1 MGLSRRGFE
10 SGAVHLDQRAD
21 QETCVGLFRL
31 VKTGRKETIQSLLCG
46 AMGQEMPFD
55 KSALY
60 DEDFVHCS
68 CGFLQFLGFRCR
80 ISKAIHPGSYVRLSN
95 SDSEVD
101 TPEDATSLS
110 VKEKDQVTKPN
121 SYRRNIKAWI
131 KRRINRKQNK
141 KQKLYPGTT
150 QLSRSNALRRS
161 KFNQTSDSIKELGRT
176 LLDGLL
182 HRIPYGQKVPEDMIK
197 EKLCRSLSAD
207 YDAYTKRG
215 KKSGVSTNGNQDSN
229 KFRRIHS
236 SPASVT
242 EKKLCDAINYV
253 KKGEETL
260 LNGYHEKDTK
270 CDILELVQDNE
281 TGASV
286 CKNRNGVDE
295 EMFSTGEHGENTFCE
310 PLESKED
317 ATDSGVSCNLE
328 FEEEEERSEKKE
340 NGCTPCETKDV
351 SSMES
356 TILQVAIGKKDSCI
370 DPKDLESLTNLLK
383 QLGFDTLLGN
393 DEETTQ
399 IKAEE
404 DDETPILDT
413 EVSLE
418 EFKRAWDQIN
428 KVEFAKFDCNI
439 LPQDLILVL
448 DMIDQ
453 AYTEAYTNC
462 SSRVVWFFSY
472 VSKLSPKMTENHV
485 LKEVQERV
493 TWYLK
498 AQEECSDEADDHVA
512 WDFERYDEWLDRR
525 ADLEKIVV
533 ELERLVLDD
542 LVKSLVVE
550 DTEVQSL
557 LR

>member
-1 MGLSRRGFE
+1 
-10 SGAVHLDQRAD
+10 
-21 QETCVGLFRL
+21 
-31 VKTGRKETIQSLLCG
+31 
-46 AMGQEMPFD
+46 MGQETPFD

-60 DEDFVHCS
+60 DEDFVRCS

-80 ISKAIHPGSYVRLSN
+80 ISKAIHPGSYARLHN
-95 SDSEVD
+95 SDSEPD
-101 TPEDATSLS
+101 TSEDTTSLS
-110 VKEKDQVTKPN
+110 EKDHVAKPN

-182 HRIPYGQKVPEDMIK
+182 HRIPYGQKVPEEMIK

-215 KKSGVSTNGNQDSN
+215 KKSGVPQNANQDSN
-229 KFRRIHS
+229 KFWRSHS

-242 EKKLCDAINYV
+242 EKKLCDSIDV
-253 KKGEETL
+253 KRGEETL
-260 LNGYHEKDTK
+260 LNDYHEKDTK
-270 CDILELVQDNE
+270 CDTLDLVQDNE
-281 TGASV
+281 TDASV
-286 CKNRNGVDE
+286 CEKRNGVDE
-295 EMFSTGEHGENTFCE
+295 EMVSTGEHGENTFCGS
-310 PLESKED
+310 LESKQD
-317 ATDSGVSCNLE
+317 AIDSGVSYNLE
-328 FEEEEERSEKKE
+328 FETKEERNEKTE
-340 NGCTPCETKDV
+340 NGSIPSEIKDV
-351 SSMES
+351 GPMES
-356 TILQVAIGKKDSCI
+356 TILQVDIGKKDLCI

-383 QLGFDTLLGN
+383 QLGFDTLLET

-404 DDETPILDT
+404 DDETRISDT
-413 EVSLE
+413 EVSFE

-448 DMIDQ
+448 DLIDQ

-462 SSRVVWFFSY
+462 SSRVVWSSSY
-472 VSKLSPKMTENHV
+472 VSKLSPKMMENHV

-493 TWYLK
+493 TWHLK
-498 AQEECSDEADDHVA
+498 AHEECSDEADDLVA
-512 WDFERYDEWLDRR
+512 WDFERYDEWLDHR
-525 ADLEKIVV
+525 ADFEKIVV
-533 ELERLVLDD
+533 DLERLVLDD
-542 LVKSLVVE
+542 LVEGLVVE
-550 DTEVQSL
+550 DTEIPSL